1 MVDLKPGDPRL
12 FSIRTFAADIAAF
25 IEAHRL
31 APIIIGGISMGAAS
45 TLHLAVHRPEIV
57 RGLILVRPAWIAAS
71 APANNSPNA
80 QVGRLLMDLSQE
92 DAREAFE
99 VSETA
104 RLLAEI
110 APDNL
115 ASLRGFFS
123 REPQATT
130 AALLQAI
137 AGDGPGVSEE
147 NLCNLE
153 TPTLII
159 GLGRTSTTS
168 TRSHTPILFRNSFP
182 VPGLSRLHR
191 KPRTR
196 PLIWKTFTRQLPISW
211 RLFVTSSD
219 NTRRD
224 KFGQAAHAGRW
235 PYRGRMRKFHRED
248 FHGLS
253 DCSFL
258 DPLGLFAC
266 PPDVFLGNQAIISSQ
281 IPSAPCSAL
290 QPHRHICA
298 TGSNPFCLTGSVL
311 APGGRLLH

>member
-1 MVDLKPGDPRL
+1 MTAISPKFSQTGGPVLNVDDAGGEGLPVIFQHGLCGDARQTIEAFPNDAHFRRITIESRGHGGSEAGDPCL

-31 APIIIGGISMGAAS
+31 APIILGGISMGAAS

-147 NLCNLE
+147 NLRNLE

-159 GLGRTSTTS
+159 GQDIDYIHPLSYADTLSQLIPR
-168 TRSHTPILFRNSFP
+168 
-182 VPGLSRLHR
+182 SRLVQITPKAANKAAYLEDLH
-191 KPRTR
+191 KAITNF
-196 PLIWKTFTRQLPISW
+196 LETF
-211 RLFVTSSD
+211 
-219 NTRRD
+219 RD
-224 KFGQAAHAGRW
+224 V
-235 PYRGRMRKFHRED
+235 E
-248 FHGLS
+248 
-253 DCSFL
+253 
-258 DPLGLFAC
+258 
-266 PPDVFLGNQAIISSQ
+266 
-281 IPSAPCSAL
+281 
-290 QPHRHICA
+290 
-298 TGSNPFCLTGSVL
+298 
-311 APGGRLLH
+311 